1 MAKTVGKVACFEM
14 DGGNWQTYCDRLDM
28 YFLVNKVED
37 NMKLPTLI
45 SCIGDSAYELMVN
58 LCSPKKPCDCKYD
71 EVIKVMA
78 NYLQP
83 KPSVVAERF
92 KFRQCRQSSG
102 QSVAN
107 FMAELKKASK
117 YCDFGA
123 NLDDNMRDQFVCGIN
138 SDFVRQRLFAE
149 ESLSYSKA
157 VTIATTL
164 EAAERDSHAIGDKDN
179 ASDKNDVK
187 SVHKIQPVSA
197 GRSLCE
203 ACGDP
208 HHKQSECKFS
218 QYVCDVC
225 KIRGHL
231 RRMCPQVMRGSSFG
245 ANRRGN
251 GGRGAANRAR
261 SWRGGWS
268 GRGGGARS
276 GLHWVQGRDAEA
288 EQEDFMESERERDG
302 EAVVN
307 LMSLNK
313 YKPA

>member
-1 MAKTVGKVACFEM
+1 
-14 DGGNWQTYCDRLDM
+14 
-28 YFLVNKVED
+28 
-37 NMKLPTLI
+37 
-45 SCIGDSAYELMVN
+45 
-58 LCSPKKPCDCKYD
+58 
-71 EVIKVMA
+71 
-78 NYLQP
+78 
-83 KPSVVAERF
+83 
-92 KFRQCRQSSG
+92 
-102 QSVAN
+102 
-107 FMAELKKASK
+107 MAELKKASK